1 MVIGKFATFDNS
13 NVMCPS
19 NPASMNPAVEWMSK
33 PRRPSELL
41 PSTRATRSLAM
52 ATRSVHRSASLSL
65 ANNSQHEA
73 SDWNSA
79 HLPTAKY

>member
-19 NPASMNPAVEWMSK
+19 NPASMNPAVEWISK

-41 PSTRATRSLAM
+41 P
-52 ATRSVHRSASLSL
+52 
-65 ANNSQHEA
+65 
-73 SDWNSA
+73 
-79 HLPTAKY
+79 